1 MPPSYSRVA
10 NESVKA
16 HWRAKVPIGLPGGGL
31 TYYSC
36 LYLEKN
42 NTPGLLGMDAMKK
55 TNTILDLRPGKMF
68 MYSGSSGQAEIVIPV
83 NSNTKKFKLAESPG
97 GHILLPCTNYVQ
109 VAPMRSRVLHQE
121 S

>member
-1 MPPSYSRVA
+1 M
-10 NESVKA
+10 
-16 HWRAKVPIGLPGGGL
+16 PIGLPGGGL

-36 LYLEKN
+36 LYLEKDN
-42 NTPGLLGMDAMKK
+42 APGLLGMDAMKK

-68 MYSGSSGQAEIVIPV
+68 MYSGSSGQAEIVIPD
-83 NSNTKKFKLAESPG
+83 NSNTKKFKLVESPG
-97 GHILLPCTNYVQ
+97 GHILLPCTNYAQ